1 MEVFQCGIVL
11 CDGIELCLQFS
22 LVVFLHGF
30 FLCLVLGEIHF
41 FAEGVFLGFG
51 EVEVFGEVLE
61 VAFGEVS

>member
-11 CDGIELCLQFS
+11 CDGIELCLQFG
-22 LVVFLHGF
+22 LGFFLIDF
-30 FLCLVLGEIHF
+30 FLCLGHGEIHF

-51 EVEVFGEVLE
+51 EVEVFAEVFE